1 MMATDENHVVSA
13 EAIAEYLKT
22 EYEMSAERRSV
33 GVDIKAINAAM
44 LMLDQGCTIE
54 QGSCDTKQNRRP
66 NLNSPSFSHTT
77 SIPSSMET
85 VCGNRNLFEGTGYW
99 HSYA

>member
-1 MMATDENHVVSA
+1 MVLRYLMMATDENHVVSA

-54 QGSCDTKQNRRP
+54 QAYEM
-66 NLNSPSFSHTT
+66 L
-77 SIPSSMET
+77 ET
-85 VCGNRNLFEGTGYW
+85 DNDDELKTIV
-99 HSYA
+99 